1 MKISDQKNPARP
13 QIGGYV
19 VAIALSTGLT
29 LTAIRAFPRVF
40 LPTDNKETTQNKPQS
55 QLVVNTKM
63 PKIAQVAVKADAENH
78 RS

>member
-13 QIGGYV
+13 QIGGYA

-40 LPTDNKETTQNKPQS
+40 LPTDNRDTTQNQPQS
-55 QLVVNTKM
+55 QLQTS
-63 PKIAQVAVKADAENH
+63 KIESNKRVERRH
-78 RS
+78 FS